1 MKRKVFIDLFIIC
14 CITFFSLNVFAKDVE
29 SFEYELE
36 GIKKKLEAN
45 QSKLTGLEREI
56 NAILVEIVKID
67 KEIEKSTNLLN
78 SVEEKSAN
86 TQKEID
92 NFQEELKEAEKVQE
106 KVNLQLEIRLRQV
119 YESGSIRKLDMFFN
133 SKSLSEYIKKYTVI
147 MDILDY
153 DKKQYTGQK
162 KKDKRKKEIKQDIDK
177 KNLELSLLK
186 EDIQRKQN
194 ELLEKKKNREEYI
207 NKLKNDQN
215 MLNTQN
221 AMLVKQEEELSND
234 LTNEIQKLIDE
245 RRKESNIVASTPN
258 AQGFVWP
265 FPAGGVVTAG
275 FPNYPASFGGGRHDG
290 FDIALAGASQKE
302 LVAAKGGII
311 LKAVSDR
318 PQNTYPYAMTYGNHV
333 IILHDDGVTTTLY
346 GHMERVDVV
355 VGQRVETGQ
364 VIGLLGNSGYSTGP
378 HLHFEV
384 RISGVPKNP
393 QDYVSR

>member
-302 LVAAKGGII
+302 LVAAKGGIV

-318 PQNTYPYAMTYGNHV
+318 QQNTYPYAMTYGNHV

>member
-1 MKRKVFIDLFIIC
+1 MKKKILINVILISTILVMT
-14 CITFFSLNVFAKDVE
+14 INVFAKSVE

-36 GIKKKLEAN
+36 AIKSKLESN

-56 NAILVEIVKID
+56 NAILVEVVELD
-67 KEIEKSTNLLN
+67 KEIEKSTKLVK
-78 SVEEKSAN
+78 SVEEKSEKA
-86 TQKEID
+86 QKELE
-92 NFQEELKEAEKVQE
+92 NYQEELKESEKE
-106 KVNLQLEIRLRQV
+106 KDEVNIQLEIRLRQV
-119 YESGSIRKLDMFFN
+119 YENGSIRKRDLFFN
-133 SKSLSEYIKKYTVI
+133 SKSLKEYISKYTII

-153 DKKQYTGQK
+153 DRKQYTGQK
-162 KKDKRKKEIKQDIDK
+162 NKEKRKKEIKQGIDK
-177 KNLELSLLK
+177 KNIELGLLK
-186 EDIQRKQN
+186 EDVKKKQN
-194 ELLEKKKNREEYI
+194 ELLVKKQNREKYI
-207 NKLKNDQN
+207 EKLKSDQN
-215 MLNTQN
+215 MLSTQN

-245 RRKESNIVASTPN
+245 RRKESNIMPSAPN

-290 FDIALAGASQKE
+290 FDIALAGATQKQ
-302 LVAAKGGII
+302 LVAAKAGIV

-378 HLHFEV
+378 HVHFEV

>member
-1 MKRKVFIDLFIIC
+1 MRRKVFINLFIVCFIA
-14 CITFFSLNVFAKDVE
+14 FFSFNIFAKDVE

-56 NAILVEIVKID
+56 NAILVEIVRID
-67 KEIEKSTNLLN
+67 KDIEKSTNLLN
-78 SVEEKSAN
+78 SIEEKSAN

-92 NFQEELKEAEKVQE
+92 NFQEELKESEKVQE
-106 KVNLQLEIRLRQV
+106 KINLQLEIRLRQV
-119 YESGSIRKLDMFFN
+119 YESGSIRKVDMFFN
-133 SKSLSEYIKKYTVI
+133 SRSLSEYIKKYTII

-162 KKDKRKKEIKQDIDK
+162 KKDKKKKEIKQDIDK

-186 EDIQRKQN
+186 EDIQKKQN
-194 ELLEKKKNREEYI
+194 ELLEKKRNREEYI